1 MTFDMIVVLGLVVIS
16 VVLFATERFPVDLV
30 ALMVLGTLMLTGM
43 VTVEEG
49 LSGLSN
55 EATVTVAAMLVLSA
69 GLAKTGAVNFI
80 GVGLNRIGRRSF
92 WLALATI
99 MLVVGAV
106 SAFINNTAAVAIFM
120 PIVLS
125 LARELK
131 ASPSKLLMP
140 LSFASMF
147 GGVCTLIGTST
158 NILVNSIA
166 VRNNQPAFGMFE
178 FAPLGLIFFATG
190 ALYLMLIGVRLIP
203 ARRGAEDLTESFG
216 MGEYLTE
223 IKLLREAASVG
234 KKLSESPLVRELD
247 IEVLEILRGDDRVIL
262 PGPETVLRAFD
273 VLRVRADVSKINRLA
288 ERAGVEL
295 VGRTKWDDGALQ
307 SNEAAL
313 VEAIIAPGSPLVG
326 QSLKSI
332 RFRQRYDAVVLAI
345 RQGGELRRANLD
357 RVLLRAGDVL
367 LLEARLEAIARLKE
381 TDDFVLVSEVGLP
394 TYRRQQMIPALLIV
408 AGVVA
413 GAALNIVPI
422 VVGSLVGCVLM
433 VLTRCLTLE
442 ESYQAV
448 EWRVVFLLAG
458 VLPLGIALEKTG
470 AALFLSRSIVSTVGV
485 WGPVA
490 VLSAFYLL
498 TSLLTETMSNNATAV
513 LLAPIAIAS
522 AQSLGCSPR
531 PFLLAVTFAASAS
544 FMTPV
549 GYQTNTLIYGPG
561 RYRFA
566 DFLRVGTP
574 LNILYWILASWLIPQ
589 FWPF

>member
-1 MTFDMIVVLGLVVIS
+1 MTFDMIVVLALVVIS

-43 VTVEEG
+43 VTVAEG

-92 WLALATI
+92 WLALAMI
-99 MLVVGAV
+99 MVVVGAV

-120 PIVLS
+120 PIVLG

-178 FAPLGLIFFATG
+178 FAPLGLVFFAAG

-273 VLRVRADVSKINRLA
+273 VLRVRADVAKINRLA

-332 RFRQRYDAVVLAI
+332 RFRQRYDSVVLAI

-367 LLEARLEAIARLKE
+367 LLEARLEAVARLKE
-381 TDDFVLVSEVGLP
+381 RDDFVLVSEVGLP
-394 TYRRQQMIPALLIV
+394 TYRRRQMIPALMIV

-413 GAALNIVPI
+413 CAALNIVPI

-470 AALFLSRSIVSTVGV
+470 AALFLSNSIVNTVGV

-574 LNILYWILASWLIPQ
+574 LNILYWILASWLIPV